1 MSLPSWPWCGV
12 RADRRSPMRIDS
24 GFIEPFN
31 FAAVGA
37 RQLTSR
43 ARVLEVRIQ
52 SPPAD
57 SPSLA
62 GFLIPV
68 SKSGLLPRRARS
80 RPGGTAGRDTQGPST
95 SRQLPVTSL
104 SSLIPVPRCRR
115 RGLGTVRHRSTASA
129 LLVTCRCWLGVAP
142 DRAQAKP
149 STVRC
154 SGQPSGRRECASSLS
169 AVRSRGWPPSTMAWV
184 ISGAR

>member
-1 MSLPSWPWCGV
+1 
-12 RADRRSPMRIDS
+12 MRIDS

-62 GFLIPV
+62 GFLLPCIEKRAVAAACAGPARWHGRQRHARPV
-68 SKSGLLPRRARS
+68 NITPI
-80 RPGGTAGRDTQGPST
+80 AGNVSVEPHS
-95 SRQLPVTSL
+95 
-104 SSLIPVPRCRR
+104 
-115 RGLGTVRHRSTASA
+115 STAMPPARFGDSEA
-129 LLVTCRCWLGVAP
+129 PVHSKRVARDVPMLV
-142 DRAQAKP
+142 
-149 STVRC
+149 
-154 SGQPSGRRECASSLS
+154 GR
-169 AVRSRGWPPSTMAWV
+169 
-184 ISGAR
+184 